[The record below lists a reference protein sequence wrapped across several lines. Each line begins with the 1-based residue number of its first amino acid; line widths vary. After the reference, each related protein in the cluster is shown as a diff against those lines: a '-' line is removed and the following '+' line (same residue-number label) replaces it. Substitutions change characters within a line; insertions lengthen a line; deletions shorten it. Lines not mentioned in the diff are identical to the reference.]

1 MITIEH
7 KGEIFAKIINFNDLP
22 VKASQF
28 FSDDQD
34 TIQFAIHQPTNTKTF
49 SPHFHL
55 PSERII
61 NHTQE
66 VLVVLSGKL
75 KATFYTTRKEFVDE
89 KIIEGGE
96 AIIILSGAHGFEV
109 LSEDCKFLE
118 IKNGP
123 YLGADKDR
131 KQI

>member
-7 KGEIFAKIINFNDLP
+7 ENEIFARIVNFDDLP
-22 VKASQF
+22 FQGTQF
-28 FSDDQD
+28 FSNEEDP
-34 TIQFAIHQPTNTKTF
+34 IQFAVHQPENKKVFT
-49 SPHFHL
+49 PHYHL
-55 PSERII
+55 RSKRII
-61 NHTQE
+61 ERTQE
-66 VLVVLSGKL
+66 VLVVVSGKL
-75 KATFYTTRKEFVDE
+75 KATFYTSDKEFVEE
-89 KIIEGGE
+89 KIIEGGN

>member
-1 MITIEH
+1 MITIKHED
-7 KGEIFAKIINFNDLP
+7 ETFAKI
-22 VKASQF
+22 VKFDDIPLKGTQF
-28 FSDDQD
+28 FSNDEDF
-34 TIQFAIHQPTNTKTF
+34 IQFAIHQPEQKKIF

-55 PSERII
+55 STNKIIER
-61 NHTQE
+61 TQE

-75 KATFYTTRKEFVDE
+75 KATFYTNEKEFVEE
-89 KIIEGGE
+89 KIIEGGN